1 MTTDGKK
8 LHCLVVK
15 DLWALVRGITSKHG
29 GDFYCFNCFHSS
41 NTKVKLKK
49 HKDLCENYDYC

>member
-8 LHCLVVK
+8 LHCLAVK
-15 DLWALVRGITSKHG
+15 NLWALVRGITSKHG

-49 HKDLCENYDYC
+49 QRSV